1 MIKLKNIL
9 NEKTNKDLGKIV
21 TAKDDPPFMTEEQW
35 HKKWNEGTVKE
46 EKEMLS
52 ERPGWM
58 EVAMVSKILFVAVVY
73 FLDKNPKLR
82 KKFFRFVYDLDRK
95 LLKYQ
100 GKITD
105 FHKKMKK

>member
-9 NEKTNKDLGKIV
+9 PESTNVELHKVITDKTEPI
-21 TAKDDPPFMTEEQW
+21 FMTEEQW
-35 HKKWNEGTVKE
+35 TEKWNKRTVKE
-46 EKEMLS
+46 EKGMLA

-58 EVAMVSKILFVAVVY
+58 EIAMVSKILFVAVVY